1 WLGVGPRDLPECR
14 TRGDACRRLR
24 RAGSWGGGRVAALAS
39 RARIERAGGPECH
52 GNDATRLQTSPVA
65 PLTVNTSRCGHLSK
79 AGTRCPPH
87 LSVDV
92 VDRPC
97 VPLGG
102 PTLGAPTTEVQ
113 LGWGLPIQEQEVD
126 DPFR

>member
-1 WLGVGPRDLPECR
+1 M
-14 TRGDACRRLR
+14 
-24 RAGSWGGGRVAALAS
+24 
-39 RARIERAGGPECH
+39 
-52 GNDATRLQTSPVA
+52 
-65 PLTVNTSRCGHLSK
+65 RCGHLSK
-79 AGTRCPPH
+79 AGTTCPPL

-113 LGWGLPIQEQEVD
+113 PGWGLPIQEQDAIGRHAIETAIVVD
-126 DPFR
+126 VCHDTFFISKVAGSASLTGEAKSCRTKTPHCVRPEK